1 MLKRTLILVGTMAL
15 AVAVVSGILE
25 RLLSPK
31 VEDRKERRTLA
42 GPQS

>member
-1 MLKRTLILVGTMAL
+1 MLKRTLILMGTM
-15 AVAVVSGILE
+15 AVVSGILE
-25 RLLSPK
+25 RLLSPQ

>member
-1 MLKRTLILVGTMAL
+1 MLKKTLILVGTMAL
-15 AVAVVSGILE
+15 AVAAVSGILE